1 MHIVHERKDPLKAV
15 KSQLSLPKTSET
27 KQGHEG
33 DPVFY
38 NNVVHS

>member
-1 MHIVHERKDPLKAV
+1 MDRAREEKSAKAV
-15 KSQLSLPKTSET
+15 KSQLSLPKTSKT